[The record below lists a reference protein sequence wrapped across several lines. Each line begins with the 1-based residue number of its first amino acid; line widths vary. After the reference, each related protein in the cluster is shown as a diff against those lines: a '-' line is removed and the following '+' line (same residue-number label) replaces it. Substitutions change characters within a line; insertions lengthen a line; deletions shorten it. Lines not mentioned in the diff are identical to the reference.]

1 MQARSGK
8 GFSSRQGALS
18 LNIGLLIAEPRL
30 GLNAICSG
38 DAELYDMKSD
48 PNQFTNLATNPDYE
62 TTLKQMDNVLSMRL
76 RDAGV
81 KVDK

>member
-1 MQARSGK
+1 MRSPDWAYI
-8 GFSSRQGALS
+8 RYA
-18 LNIGLLIAEPRL
+18 
-30 GLNAICSG
+30 SG

-62 TTLKQMDNVLSMRL
+62 TTLKQMDNVLNMRL